1 MTETNPFA
9 VAAQTSG
16 NVQIAQSRAAQET
29 QAAMVIAKRFPRN
42 EEQAIQRIQRSCQR
56 KSLAEV
62 ACYAYPRGGTTVTGP
77 SIRLAECLA
86 QNWSNMEFGVV
97 ELEQKNGESTVLAF
111 AWDLETNTR
120 ETKVFQVK
128 HERRVGKGDN
138 FRIDV
143 LTDPRDIYEMVAN
156 QGARRLRSC
165 ILGVIPGDVVDIA
178 VEQCEKTLASGSVE
192 PLLDRVRK
200 MAAAFAD
207 YGVTVIMLERRLGHK
222 LDATIEQ
229 ELVNLRK
236 IYTSL
241 KDGMAKREDFFDLQ
255 ADQSEPKSP
264 KFDDAKAESAAGLAP
279 VPAGAT
285 VRAPEPKKKGAR
297 SSLSFV
303 ETPPQPEPEPA
314 PTPGAPG
321 PGTPEPE
328 PEPAE
333 PAKTTLFPVP
343 EAVHATPYDA
353 AMSLL
358 RRDDINEEEVLAFLK
373 RKKFTA
379 DTTEELMQVADNV
392 LIDMAVPKNWAMVA
406 AQCRIDRR
414 KKV

>member
-1 MTETNPFA
+1 MNPTTENPNPFA
-9 VAAQTSG
+9 VANQAG
-16 NVQIAQSRAAQET
+16 GAVQVAQSRAAQET
-29 QAAMVIAKRFPRN
+29 QAAMVIAKKFPRN

-97 ELEQKNGESTVLAF
+97 ELEQNNGESTVMAF

-138 FRIDV
+138 FRVDK

-178 VEQCEKTLASGSVE
+178 VEQCEKTLSSGSAE
-192 PLLDRVRK
+192 PLIDRVRK
-200 MAAAFAD
+200 MATAFSD
-207 YGVTVIMLERRLGHK
+207 HGVTVVMLEKRLGHK

-236 IYTSL
+236 IYMSL
-241 KDGMAKREDFFDLQ
+241 KDGMAKREDFFNLE
-255 ADQSEPKSP
+255 QSEPIMMP
-264 KFDDAKAESAAGLAP
+264 KAKEGPTDEKAESEAGLAP
-279 VPAGAT
+279 ATPKSTSKKQADAANGKGAT
-285 VRAPEPKKKGAR
+285 QSPK
-297 SSLSFV
+297 
-303 ETPPQPEPEPA
+303 EPEP
-314 PTPGAPG
+314 
-321 PGTPEPE
+321 
-328 PEPAE
+328 PAQAQQPQE
-333 PAKTTLFPVP
+333 SFADETIRILAVDNGIEFGDCRDFLNTNRLVEDAESLGSYTDVP
-343 EAVHATPYDA
+343 ESAWKKLRASAKMVN
-353 AMSLL
+353 SL
-358 RRDDINEEEVLAFLK
+358 IKTFGK
-373 RKKFTA
+373 
-379 DTTEELMQVADNV
+379 
-392 LIDMAVPKNWAMVA
+392 PKA
-406 AQCRIDRR
+406 
-414 KKV
+414 